1 MGRTV
6 KIAVIGAGSAVF
18 SLGLVKDV
26 CLTPNLAG
34 ILISFMDV
42 DQERLD
48 MIHRLAE
55 RYAAELGVGLSF
67 EKTTSRHDALRDADF
82 VINTALVGGH
92 DDLEVVRRLA
102 QKHGYPAGMRPPGD
116 YAQFGLMLSVAR
128 DIEAI
133 CPRAWLI
140 QSGNPVFEGTNLM
153 TRQTAVNVIGL
164 CHGHYGYRFIAQA
177 IGVDPEQVTWV
188 APGLNHLIWLQ
199 EFRHQGRDLYPL
211 VDEWIG
217 TRAEDYWREREARLE
232 RYGPEDRLSRAV
244 VDQYRR
250 FGLLPVGDTT
260 RGGGW
265 WYKTD
270 LETRQRWY
278 GPTGG
283 FGSDLETPPR
293 LARKT
298 KQIADIR
305 RVASDR
311 SLSVTEEFR
320 PVKTREQQIPIVDAL
335 TNDVAARFQINVPN
349 RGALPGVPDDVVT
362 EIPAV
367 IDA

>member
-1 MGRTV
+1 
-6 KIAVIGAGSAVF
+6 
-18 SLGLVKDV
+18 
-26 CLTPNLAG
+26 
-34 ILISFMDV
+34 
-42 DQERLD
+42 
-48 MIHRLAE
+48 
-55 RYAAELGVGLSF
+55 
-67 EKTTSRHDALRDADF
+67 
-82 VINTALVGGH
+82 
-92 DDLEVVRRLA
+92 
-102 QKHGYPAGMRPPGD
+102 
-116 YAQFGLMLSVAR
+116 MLSVAR

-164 CHGHYGYRFIAQA
+164 CHGHYGYRFVAQA

-217 TRAEDYWREREARLE
+217 TRAEDYWREREARPE

-270 LETRQRWY
+270 LATRQRWY

-298 KQIADIR
+298 EQIADIR

-311 SLSVTEEFR
+311 SLSVTEEFP
-320 PVKTREQQIPIVDAL
+320 PVRTREQQIPIVDAL

-367 IDA
+367 IDAGGIHRIQVQPLPPKIMLEVIRPHILAMDWGHEAYLTGDRRLLLDGLLTLSTYHGGSHTTSPQQAAGFLDDLLALPFNREMAAHYR